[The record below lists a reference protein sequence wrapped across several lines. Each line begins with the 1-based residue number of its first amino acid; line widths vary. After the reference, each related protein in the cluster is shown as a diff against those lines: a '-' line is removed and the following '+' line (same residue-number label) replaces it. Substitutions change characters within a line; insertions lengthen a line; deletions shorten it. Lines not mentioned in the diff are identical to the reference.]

1 MTWLSV
7 SLLFWGLAWW
17 ANYRLA
23 ISKYR
28 KTRGARVLVP
38 VLFGVTLL
46 VLWEGIVRGLNVSP
60 VILPPP
66 SDVADEFI
74 RSSQILWEDF
84 KQTVF
89 KGALTGFFMGCVA
102 AFACAIA
109 IDRSA
114 FLTRGLLPI
123 GNFAAALPIV
133 GIAPILVSWFGFDWQ
148 SKAAV
153 VVVMVFFPILVN
165 TVQGLRESDAMQ
177 RDLMRTYAASYWQTL
192 VKLRLPAAMPFI
204 FNGLKIATTLAL
216 IGAIVAE
223 YFGSPT
229 RGMGFRISTGVGSL
243 EIDLVWAE
251 IAVAALAGTVFYGL
265 VALIEKTVTFWHP
278 SQRG

>member
-1 MTWLSV
+1 MIWVWGALLVWGSLWLV
-7 SLLFWGLAWW
+7 
-17 ANYRLA
+17 NVRLA
-23 ISKYR
+23 NSALSR
-28 KTRGARVLVP
+28 HLAVRVAIP
-38 VLFGVTLL
+38 VLFGFSIL
-46 VLWEGIVRGLNVSP
+46 VLWEGLVRGLDVSQ

-66 SDVADEFI
+66 SQVASVFV
-74 RSSQILWEDF
+74 SSLDLLWIDF
-84 KQTVF
+84 VQTVLR
-89 KGALTGFFMGCVA
+89 GALRGFLIGAVA
-102 AFACAIA
+102 ALIVAFL
-109 IDRSA
+109 IDRSS

-123 GNFAAALPIV
+123 GNFVAALPIV
-133 GIAPILVSWFGFDWQ
+133 GIAPILVNWFGFDWQ

-165 TVQGLRESDAMQ
+165 TVQGLRETDKIQ
-177 RDLMRTYAASYWQTL
+177 RDLMQTYASGYFQTL
-192 VKLRLPAAMPFI
+192 IKLRLPAAMPFV

-243 EIDLVWAE
+243 SIDLVWAE
-251 IAVAALAGTVFYGL
+251 IFVAALAGSAFYGL
-265 VALIEKTVTFWHP
+265 VAWIEKRVTFWHP

>member
-1 MTWLSV
+1 MTALVLALVFWIAAWGCNIWL
-7 SLLFWGLAWW
+7 
-17 ANYRLA
+17 ANSRW
-23 ISKYR
+23 R
-28 KTRGARVLVP
+28 DTRAVRIIVP

-46 VLWEGIVRGLNVSP
+46 VLWEGIVQGLDVSQ

-66 SDVADEFI
+66 SLVAQTFATSLD
-74 RSSQILWEDF
+74 ILWTDF
-84 KQTVF
+84 VQTVV
-89 KGALTGFFMGCVA
+89 KGAFRGFAIGAVA
-102 AFACAIA
+102 AFLCAIA

-123 GNFAAALPIV
+123 GNFLAALPIV
-133 GIAPILVSWFGFDWQ
+133 GVAPIMVNWFGFDWQ

-165 TVQGLRESDAMQ
+165 TVQGLKSSEAMQ
-177 RDLMRTYAASYWQTL
+177 RDLMRTYAASYTQTL
-192 VKLRLPAAMPFI
+192 FKLRLPAAMPFI

-229 RGMGFRISTGVGSL
+229 RGMGFRISTAVGSL
-243 EIDLVWAE
+243 SIDLVWAE
-251 IAVAALAGTVFYGL
+251 IAVAAMVGTSAYG
-265 VALIEKTVTFWHP
+265 VMAWIERRVTFWHP
-278 SQRG
+278 SHRN